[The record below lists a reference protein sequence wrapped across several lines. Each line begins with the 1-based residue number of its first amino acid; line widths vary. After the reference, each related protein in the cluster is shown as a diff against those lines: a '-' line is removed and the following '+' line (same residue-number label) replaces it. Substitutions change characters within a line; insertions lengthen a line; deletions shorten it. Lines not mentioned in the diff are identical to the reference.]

1 MKIVTIVGARPQF
14 IKAAAVSRAIA
25 MHNAAND
32 DCRSA
37 IKEIIVH
44 TGQHFD
50 ENMSEVFFRE
60 MDIPRPDYNLE
71 INSLSHGAMTGRMLE
86 KIEELLLKEKPE
98 YVLVYGDTNSTLA
111 GALAA
116 KKLHI
121 RVVHVE
127 AGLRSFNMRMPEEVN
142 RILTDR
148 ISDILCCPT
157 DTAVKNLRDEGF
169 PAAEDADRPAGA
181 GGHQP
186 VVVNTGDVM
195 LDAALYYSSFSADR
209 STIIREMG
217 LETGAYVLCTIHRA
231 ENTDNPEHLKSI
243 FEALAEIGCD
253 MPLVLPLHPRTHR
266 YLADLNLNHPQL
278 DDAPPAGRYP
288 ATRSQRL
295 KIIAPVGYFDMIEL
309 LKKCRFVMTDSGGL
323 QKEAYFFGRPCITL
337 RDETEWVE
345 LVECGAN
352 VLAGADRERIV
363 SAYHSMNSRRME
375 YPTDMYGKG
384 QAGSLIVKLLADHEW
399 MS

>member
-1 MKIVTIVGARPQF
+1 VKIVTIVGARPQF

-25 MHNAAND
+25 RHNAANED
-32 DCRSA
+32 GQSA

-148 ISDILCCPT
+148 ISDILCCPRLRMRT
-157 DTAVKNLRDEGF
+157 GPRGAAAISLSLPIRGMSCWTRLSITAASPPIAARSSGRWDLM
-169 PAAEDADRPAGA
+169 PARTCSAPF
-181 GGHQP
+181 
-186 VVVNTGDVM
+186 TG
-195 LDAALYYSSFSADR
+195 
-209 STIIREMG
+209 
-217 LETGAYVLCTIHRA
+217 
-231 ENTDNPEHLKSI
+231 
-243 FEALAEIGCD
+243 
-253 MPLVLPLHPRTHR
+253 PRT
-266 YLADLNLNHPQL
+266 LTTLN
-278 DDAPPAGRYP
+278 A
-288 ATRSQRL
+288 
-295 KIIAPVGYFDMIEL
+295 
-309 LKKCRFVMTDSGGL
+309 
-323 QKEAYFFGRPCITL
+323 
-337 RDETEWVE
+337 
-345 LVECGAN
+345 
-352 VLAGADRERIV
+352 
-363 SAYHSMNSRRME
+363 
-375 YPTDMYGKG
+375 
-384 QAGSLIVKLLADHEW
+384 
-399 MS
+399 